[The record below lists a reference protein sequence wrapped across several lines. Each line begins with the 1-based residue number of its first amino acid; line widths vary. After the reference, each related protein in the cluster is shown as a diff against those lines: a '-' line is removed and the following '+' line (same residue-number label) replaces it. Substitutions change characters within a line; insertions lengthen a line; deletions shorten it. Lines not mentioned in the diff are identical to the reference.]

1 MDLREVLTLA
11 CKFKALRIKVG
22 DIEVVMSPQAWGAS
36 DPVTAPIEEGEKP
49 PTEDELLFWST
60 K

>member
-1 MDLREVLTLA
+1 MELREVLALA
-11 CKFKALRIKVG
+11 KQFHAKRIKFG
-22 DIEVVMSPQAWGAS
+22 DIEVELFAAV
-36 DPVTAPIEEGEKP
+36 PVPEPIVPVEEDEKP